1 MILLREEK
9 YSDFLNQFQSKREF
23 QDRRGG
29 RETQLFY
36 EQYLRELNA
45 SRQINQKF
53 KMYQNNNEVW

>member
-53 KMYQNNNEVW
+53 KMYQNNNEV